1 MVRCRRRAGFTL
13 VELLVVIAI
22 IGILI
27 ALLLP
32 AVQAAREAARRSQ
45 CTNNLKQLA
54 LACHN
59 YHDTHKVLP
68 PRQTGTGLMWTGA
81 DHVNS
86 NTGRVSGW
94 VMLLPYIEQQALYGQ
109 ISSPLTDGTTT
120 YPAWG
125 PTPNSNTPSYPPWR
139 VQLNALLCPSD
150 GNIIAKGA
158 NDAGRNN
165 YRFSVGDS
173 INRYWSRN
181 GRPPRGL
188 FGHHFYPDS
197 IISFASITDG
207 SSNTVML
214 SERLFGQDS
223 IMIRQGY
230 AQAGLETAENVRMAP
245 APCLAAVD
253 PTNPKQYTGTVYNYS
268 GRRWA
273 YGFPVYVGFNTVF
286 PPNSPSCVSNTS
298 NETCNVVIA
307 PTSNHPGGVNVAMGD
322 GSVTFTSETIESGD
336 PTLIEVTM
344 GPSPYGVWGALGSKA
359 GGEAGGLP

>member
-1 MVRCRRRAGFTL
+1 MSRTRRRMGFTL

-59 YHDTHKVLP
+59 YHDTFKVLP
-68 PRQTGTGLMWTGA
+68 PRQGGTGVYWGG
-81 DHVNS
+81 DGVNT
-86 NTGRVSGW
+86 NTARLSGW
-94 VMLLPYIEQQALYGQ
+94 VMLLPFFEQQALYDQ
-109 ISSPLTDGTTT
+109 IKGPLTVGTVT

-125 PTPNSNTPSYPPWR
+125 PTTASDSPAYTPWT
-139 VQLNALLCPSD
+139 VQVNALVCPSD
-150 GNIIAKGA
+150 GAVTAKA
-158 NDAGRNN
+158 ATNAGRNN

-173 INRYWSRN
+173 INRAWGRN
-181 GRPPRGL
+181 GPPRGL
-188 FGHHFYPDS
+188 FGHHYTAAS
-197 IISFASITDG
+197 AISFATITDG
-207 SSNTVML
+207 TSNTVML

-230 AQAGLETAENVRMAP
+230 AQAALEPADSVRMAP
-245 APCLAAVD
+245 APCLAMID
-253 PTNPKQYTGTVYNYS
+253 PANPRQYTGTTYGWS

-273 YGFPVYVGFNTVF
+273 NGFPAYVGFNTVF
-286 PPNSPSCVSNTS
+286 PPNSPSCVSNNS
-298 NETCNVVIA
+298 SETCNFVIA

-322 GSVTFTSETIESGD
+322 GSVTFISETINAGD

-344 GPSPYGVWGALGSKA
+344 GASPYGVWGALGSKA
-359 GGEAGGLP
+359 GGESVTLP